1 VVVNVIRLLNLKESA
16 FEQYRQSVKG
26 NANIT
31 FDQAKRKLTR
41 NVLLAVERTSLK
53 NILKCQQEWI
63 YGNMRIT
70 VRFGTI
76 IEIENHISDIVPN
89 WIKDEKRYEQISKEL
104 GIYRNNF
111 KQNKKRKYIY

>member
-1 VVVNVIRLLNLKESA
+1 VIRLLNLKESA
-16 FEQYRQSVKG
+16 FKTYKNEVKG
-26 NANIT
+26 NLNIS
-31 FDQAKRKLTR
+31 FDQAQRKLTR
-41 NVLLAVERTSLK
+41 NVLLAVEKTSLK
-53 NILKCQQEWI
+53 NLLTFKQVYI

-76 IEIENHISDIVPN
+76 IEIENHISNIVPN
-89 WIKDEKRYEQISKEL
+89 WTKDEKRYEQISKEL

>member
-1 VVVNVIRLLNLKESA
+1 VRLLNLKESA
-16 FEQYRQSVKG
+16 FKQYQLEVKG

-31 FDQAKRKLTR
+31 FDQAQKKITR

-53 NILKCQQEWI
+53 NLLTFKQVYI
-63 YGNMRIT
+63 YGNMKIT

-76 IEIENHISDIVPN
+76 IEIENHISDPVPN
-89 WIKDEKRYEQISKEL
+89 WTKDEKRYEEISREL